1 MWPLLPRPS
10 FVCLLT
16 ILRIPQLCHCFGPLD
31 KSPESF
37 MIIADNCLDWNG
49 SNSHHIQ
56 LLESSSCNN
65 PKKIYC
71 PGGYKNIVQKN
82 TSTCL
87 NKGHFKIERLA
98 MWIFHAVIQDID
110 SSNISNCCTMWG
122 AIKSIIFPL
131 AQFIWRSGWNYLMI
145 ISNGQVARHVTPR
158 RVKYLCDFTSSE
170 QLWNSS
176 WHPIDFLPL

>member
-1 MWPLLPRPS
+1 
-10 FVCLLT
+10 
-16 ILRIPQLCHCFGPLD
+16 
-31 KSPESF
+31 
-37 MIIADNCLDWNG
+37 
-49 SNSHHIQ
+49 
-56 LLESSSCNN
+56 
-65 PKKIYC
+65 
-71 PGGYKNIVQKN
+71 
-82 TSTCL
+82 
-87 NKGHFKIERLA
+87 

-176 WHPIDFLPL
+176 WHPIDFCLYNCMLLEVIHSKGLRISRNAPNGGLEQPGEEWTPNRLERIWQTYWDFISGKSFGVGGSLHSPNW